1 MFTFSINGFKKFD
14 LGNDD
19 GTFDAIYFDILLLN
33 SSSQRMLFTYGNI
46 VFEQVQLWQSTA
58 GLM

>member
-19 GTFDAIYFDILLLN
+19 GTFDAIYFDILLLD
-33 SSSQRMLFTYGNI
+33 SSSQRMLFAYGNI
-46 VFEQVQLWQSTA
+46 VFEQVQL
-58 GLM
+58 